1 MSIFTE
7 PTYVRVPDSSTFDL
21 SRENKTTLPM
31 GKLVPVFVQEC
42 VPKDR
47 FSVNAN
53 VFVRTLAMIAPAYQ
67 RYDLSLHFFFVPYR
81 LLWKN
86 WEDFIT
92 GGKDGTFD
100 AEVPSLAYTTRAF
113 DLLGSFGPRP
123 QSVYN
128 LPPLSSADYTID
140 QLEALWNSNSSSLAQ
155 FSALAC
161 GSIYD
166 YLGYPMPHYH
176 VQNIKIT
183 STNGGSTATRDISV
197 LMPDNVPMAYSE
209 DFAEEKNLL
218 SSFRLSAYCLIF
230 KEWYKDENYD
240 FTLSDLQRYNIA
252 KYYNGYIPFQSQHDA
267 AQRRFIAWLN
277 DVNQPFGYGYDDDGF
292 NADWLD
298 CASLFPRSW
307 RKDYFT
313 SALPWA
319 QRGDVASVVTTGR
332 FIAPVTVNDFTPDL
346 RLVDRNGLTPAD
358 GSLNLNS
365 GHVESSDGDGLHPA
379 NLAVN
384 QLLSSVFN
392 VNDVRRMFAVQSWLE
407 RNARGGSRYVEQI
420 MAHFGVRVP
429 DARLMRSEYLGGFSQ
444 PIQISSVE
452 QTGTYS
458 DMDDVKQPLG
468 NLAGR
473 GTSANSGHCFN
484 YSVLEHGVIIGIA
497 SVLPRASYQQGCS
510 RFLTKFDKF
519 DYYFP
524 SFAHLGEQEVLNQE
538 LFMNFGCGEN
548 SAISNSFNKGTF
560 GYQMRYA
567 EYKCANDE
575 IHGDMIQTQDFWHDG
590 RIFAPLTDSDDLTY
604 NRPALNQDFI
614 LSRPSLRPFALEPE
628 QHTGDRVS
636 SPVEDVHVLFG
647 DFGFDVKARRPMP
660 RFAEPKLVG

>member
-7 PTYVRVPDSSTFDL
+7 PTYVKVPDSSTFDL

-100 AEVPSLAYTTRAF
+100 ADVPSLPYINRAF
-113 DLLGSFGPRP
+113 HDMP
-123 QSVYN
+123 QSR
-128 LPPLSSADYTID
+128 SSAKIPPYVVDPDYED
-140 QLEALWNSNSSSLAQ
+140 DLDDLENAWSGFSRVLAN
-155 FSALAC
+155 FCAVAD

-166 YLGYPMPHYH
+166 YLGYPMPHMH
-176 VQNIKIT
+176 SQQI
-183 STNGGSTATRDISV
+183 RISDPGLGQQRTIGV
-197 LMPDNVPMAYSE
+197 NLPDNMPVVFDESLDSE
-209 DFAEEKNLL
+209 NNLL
-218 SSFRLSAYCLIF
+218 SSFRLSAYSLIF

-240 FTLSDLQRYNIA
+240 FTLADLQRYNVS
-252 KYYNGYIPFQSQHDA
+252 YRWNGLA
-267 AQRRFIAWLN
+267 AQNAAQQRFIDWLN
-277 DVNQPFGYGYDDDGF
+277 DINQPFGFGYENDGV
-292 NADWLD
+292 NGDWLA

-319 QRGDVASVVTTGR
+319 QRGDVANVVSTGR
-332 FIAPVTVNDFTPDL
+332 ISLPLGWKDGSTAWARVRLAGDDQGFPDSGSVSISTTAAGS
-346 RLVDRNGLTPAD
+346 RLVDSDSANIQILPGGVEASGL
-358 GSLNLNS
+358 
-365 GHVESSDGDGLHPA
+365 
-379 NLAVN
+379 LA
-384 QLLSSVFN
+384 SVFN

-473 GTSANSGHCFN
+473 GTSANSGHCFD

-524 SFAHLGEQEVLNQE
+524 SFAHLGEQEVANRE
-538 LFMNFGCGEN
+538 LFMNYGYFEN
-548 SAISNSFNKGTF
+548 GNFNNATF
-560 GYQMRYA
+560 GYQ
-567 EYKCANDE
+567 KQC
-575 IHGDMIQTQDFWHDG
+575 Q
-590 RIFAPLTDSDDLTY
+590 L
-604 NRPALNQDFI
+604 
-614 LSRPSLRPFALEPE
+614 
-628 QHTGDRVS
+628 
-636 SPVEDVHVLFG
+636 
-647 DFGFDVKARRPMP
+647 
-660 RFAEPKLVG
+660 

>member
-7 PTYVRVPDSSTFDL
+7 PAYVKVPDSSTFDL

-42 VPKDR
+42 VPKDH

-81 LLWKN
+81 LLWKH

-92 GGKDGTFD
+92 GGKDGTFE
-100 AEVPSLAYTTRAF
+100 AKVPTLSYSTRAF
-113 DLLGSFGPRP
+113 TSLYSFGTRP
-123 QSVYN
+123 QGTYN
-128 LPPLSSADYTID
+128 LPPLSSSDYTID
-140 QLEALWNSNSSSLAQ
+140 ELEKMWQSSSSSLSD
-155 FSALAC
+155 FCSVAC

-176 VQNIKIT
+176 AQNITIT
-183 STNGGSTATRDISV
+183 STSGGSTATRTISV
-197 LMPDNVPMAYSE
+197 LLPDNVPMFYSE
-209 DFAEEKNLL
+209 SFSSNNTL

-240 FTLSDLQRYNIA
+240 FTLSDIQRYCVSNH
-252 KYYNGYIPFQSQHDA
+252 YNEDA
-267 AQRRFIAWLN
+267 QQRPAQYRFIYWLN
-277 DVNQPFGYGYDDDGF
+277 DVNQPFGYGYDTDIDDGV
-292 NADWLD
+292 NLDWLA

-319 QRGDVASVVTTGR
+319 QRGDVASVVTSGE
-332 FIAPVTVNDFTPDL
+332 FHLPL
-346 RLVDRNGLTPAD
+346 RKNSDQSSVVYNSNG
-358 GSLNLNS
+358 
-365 GHVESSDGDGLHPA
+365 V
-379 NLAVN
+379 
-384 QLLSSVFN
+384 LSSGDITSQNGFLRVGNENANIIPLGAEAYGTLATIFN

-452 QTGTYS
+452 QTGYYN
-458 DMDDVKQPLG
+458 DMDNNPQPLG

-473 GTSANSGHCFN
+473 GTSANSGHCFDYN
-484 YSVLEHGVIIGIA
+484 VLEHGVILGIA

-519 DYYFP
+519 DFYFP
-524 SFAHLGEQEVLNQE
+524 SFAHLGEQEVKNSE
-538 LFMNFGCGEN
+538 LFMNFGCGEADSVHRN
-548 SAISNSFNKGTF
+548 EETF

-575 IHGDMIQTQDFWHDG
+575 VHGDMLQTQDFWHDG
-590 RIFAPLTDSDDLTY
+590 RIFAPLTDSDSLTY
-604 NRPALNQDFI
+604 SRPALNQDFV
-614 LSRPSLRPFALEPE
+614 LSHPSLRPFALEPE
-628 QHTGDRVS
+628 RHIGDYRS
-636 SPVEDVHVLFG
+636 APVEDVHVLFG

-660 RFAEPKLVG
+660 RFSEPKLVG

>member
-7 PTYVRVPDSSTFDL
+7 PVYVRKPDSSVFDL

-31 GKLVPVFVQEC
+31 GKLVPVFVQDC
-42 VPKDR
+42 VPNDR

-53 VFVRTLAMIAPAYQ
+53 VFLRTMAMIAPAYQ
-67 RYDLSLHFFFVPYR
+67 RYDVSMHFFFVPYR
-81 LLWKN
+81 LLWKH

-92 GGKDGTFD
+92 GGKDGNFEAD
-100 AEVPSLAYTTRAF
+100 VPTLSYVSRAF
-113 DLLGSFGPRP
+113 YQYHRTETSY
-123 QSVYN
+123 S
-128 LPPLSSADYTID
+128 LPSATDTSKTLD
-140 QLEALWNSNSSSLAQ
+140 ALETEWTQ
-155 FSALAC
+155 FSDRIARMSDYAV

-176 VQNIKIT
+176 TDSIT
-183 STNGGSTATRDISV
+183 ITGSNGSRVIGV
-197 LMPDNVPMAYSE
+197 NLPDNMPMALNDNIDSE
-209 DFAEEKNLL
+209 DNLL

-240 FTLSDLQRYNIA
+240 MLLADIKRYNTSVG
-252 KYYNGYIPFQSQHDA
+252 YNNDS
-267 AQRRFIAWLN
+267 AQTQALNRFLAWLN
-277 DVNQPFGYGYDDDGF
+277 DVNQPFGFGYESDGV
-292 NADWLD
+292 NYDWLA

-319 QRGDVASVVTTGR
+319 QRGEVANVITTGSVSMPVR
-332 FIAPVTVNDFTPDL
+332 TNGDVNSVRWLTEQSRIAS
-346 RLVDRNGLTPAD
+346 D
-358 GSLNLNS
+358 G
-365 GHVESSDGDGLHPA
+365 EISSDGGYTEDSNGNLIHPV
-379 NLAVN
+379 NLSAIGV
-384 QLLSSVFN
+384 LSSVFN

-458 DMDDVKQPLG
+458 DMDDNKQPLG

-473 GTSANSGHCFN
+473 GTSANSSHCFD
-484 YSVLEHGVIIGIA
+484 YTALEHGVILGIA

-510 RFLTKFDKF
+510 RFLQKFDKF
-519 DYYFP
+519 DFYFP
-524 SFAHLGEQEVLNQE
+524 SFAHLGEQEIKNGE
-538 LFMNFGCGEN
+538 LLMNFGFYDTLDRN
-548 SAISNSFNKGTF
+548 NQTF
-560 GYQMRYA
+560 GYQMRYS

-575 IHGDMIQTQDFWHDG
+575 IHGEMLQRQDFWHDG
-590 RIFAPLTDSDDLTY
+590 RIFTPYNSDNLTSAV
-604 NRPALNQDFI
+604 RPALNQDFV
-614 LSRPSLRPFALEPE
+614 LARPSLRPFALSPE
-628 QHTGDRVS
+628 EVS
-636 SPVEDVHVLFG
+636 AGARRPHRNENHVLFA
-647 DFGFDVKARRPMP
+647 DFGFNVRARRPMP

>member
-47 FSVNAN
+47 ISVNAN

-100 AEVPSLAYTTRAF
+100 ADVPSFNYSYTAIGNLNNPSGASIWSLPATSGDSLD
-113 DLLGSFGPRP
+113 DLET
-123 QSVYN
+123 
-128 LPPLSSADYTID
+128 A
-140 QLEALWNSNSSSLAQ
+140 WNNYSDSLAK
-155 FSALAC
+155 FSSIAC

-166 YLGYPMPHYH
+166 YLGYPMMHYH
-176 VQNIKIT
+176 ADTVRVYAG
-183 STNGGSTATRDISV
+183 GGSSYRDVSV
-197 LMPDNVPMAYSE
+197 LLPDNMPFSLSSLDGE
-209 DFAEEKNLL
+209 DNLL
-218 SSFRLSAYCLIF
+218 QSFRLSAYCLIF

-240 FTLSDLQRYNIA
+240 FTLADIQRYNTSSTW
-252 KYYNGYIPFQSQHDA
+252 NHNSNWQS
-267 AQRRFIAWLN
+267 AQRRFISWLN
-277 DVNQPFGYGYDDDGF
+277 DVNQPFGYGYENDGA
-292 NADWLD
+292 NSDWIP
-298 CASLFPRSW
+298 CSALFPRSW

-319 QRGDVASVVTTGR
+319 QRGDVASVVTTGT
-332 FIAPVTVNDFTPDL
+332 FVAPVRVQGFTNAVRFAQTD
-346 RLVDRNGLTPAD
+346 GSMPAD
-358 GSLNLNS
+358 GDIQLA
-365 GHVESSDGDGLHPA
+365 DGYTEDADGFSVHPT
-379 NLAVN
+379 NLAAISA
-384 QLLSSVFN
+384 LSSVFN

-473 GTSANSGHCFN
+473 GTSANSGHCFD
-484 YSVLEHGVIIGIA
+484 YSVLEHGVILGIA

-524 SFAHLGEQEVLNQE
+524 SFAHLGEQEIQNRE
-538 LFMNFGCGEN
+538 LFMNYGYFE
-548 SAISNSFNKGTF
+548 SANLNNATF

-575 IHGDMIQTQDFWHDG
+575 IHGDMLQSQDFWHDG
-590 RIFAPLTDSDDLTY
+590 RIFAPYDGSNLSSAR
-604 NRPALNQDFI
+604 RPSLNQDFI
-614 LSRPSLRPFALEPE
+614 LSHPSLRPFAISPE
-628 QHTGDRVS
+628 TEQGASGGYRLYGRD
-636 SPVEDVHVLFG
+636 ENHVLFG

>member
-1 MSIFTE
+1 MSIFTQ
-7 PTYVRVPDSSTFDL
+7 PTYVKVPDSSTFDL
-21 SRENKTTLPM
+21 SRENKTTFPM

-42 VPKDR
+42 VPKDY

-92 GGKDGTFD
+92 GGKDGTSEPD
-100 AEVPSLAYTTRAF
+100 VPALS
-113 DLLGSFGPRP
+113 
-123 QSVYN
+123 YN
-128 LPPLSSADYTID
+128 SNAIGKLFNPSGANNWKLPDTSTATSGKTLD
-140 QLEALWNSNSSSLAQ
+140 QLEQEWKSFSQSLAD
-155 FSALAC
+155 FSAVAC

-166 YLGYPMPHYH
+166 YLGYPMMHFH
-176 VQNIKIT
+176 QEQIRLLGT
-183 STNGGSTATRDISV
+183 GEQRDISV
-197 LMPDNVPMAYSE
+197 LLPDNMPFCFGDWDSE
-209 DFAEEKNLL
+209 DNLL

-240 FTLSDLQRYNIA
+240 FTLQDLQRYNTSSSFNNTQA
-252 KYYNGYIPFQSQHDA
+252 WKTAHQ
-267 AQRRFIAWLN
+267 RFIAWLN
-277 DVNQPFGYGYDDDGF
+277 DVNQPFGYGYENDG
-292 NADWLD
+292 NNSDWIR
-298 CASLFPRSW
+298 CSALFPRSW

-319 QRGDVASVVTTGR
+319 QRGDVASVVTTGDFSLPIR
-332 FIAPVTVNDFTPDL
+332 RDPDKNYADSVIDVNGSL
-346 RLVDRNGLTPAD
+346 AD
-358 GSLNLNS
+358 GDITA
-365 GHVESSDGDGLHPA
+365 VDGILRANNQPA
-379 NLAVN
+379 SIVPLSAEAYGRLAT
-384 QLLSSVFN
+384 VFN

-429 DARLMRSEYLGGFSQ
+429 DARLMRSEYIGGFSQ

-473 GTSANSGHCFN
+473 GTSANSGHCFD
-484 YSVLEHGVIIGIA
+484 YKVLEHGVILGIA

-524 SFAHLGEQEVLNQE
+524 SFAHLGEQEIQNRE
-538 LFMNFGCGEN
+538 LFMNFGYYDN
-548 SAISNSFNKGTF
+548 SDVNWGTF

-567 EYKCANDE
+567 EYKCACDE
-575 IHGDMIQTQDFWHDG
+575 VHGDMLQTQDFWHDG
-590 RIFAPLTDSDDLTY
+590 RIFTPY
-604 NRPALNQDFI
+604 NGTNFATAKRPALNQDFI
-614 LSRPSLRPFALEPE
+614 LSHPSLRPFAVNPQTDLFS
-628 QHTGDRVS
+628 GYRVGGRDES
-636 SPVEDVHVLFG
+636 HVLFG

>member
-21 SRENKTTLPM
+21 SRENKTTFPM

-42 VPKDR
+42 VPKDY

-100 AEVPSLAYTTRAF
+100 AEVPSFNYSYQVINSIWNPQ
-113 DLLGSFGPRP
+113 GSNNWSLPDTSVS
-123 QSVYN
+123 QSGKT
-128 LPPLSSADYTID
+128 LDE
-140 QLEALWNSNSSSLAQ
+140 LEADWKSFSQSLAD
-155 FSALAC
+155 FSAVAC

-166 YLGYPMPHYH
+166 YLGYPMMHFH
-176 VQNIKIT
+176 QEQIRLFGT
-183 STNGGSTATRDISV
+183 GEHRDISV
-197 LMPDNVPMAYSE
+197 LLPDNMPFCHS
-209 DFAEEKNLL
+209 DISGTDNLL

-240 FTLSDLQRYNIA
+240 FTLQDLQRYNTSS
-252 KYYNGYIPFQSQHDA
+252 YLNNNQNWMT
-267 AQRRFIAWLN
+267 AQRRFISWLN
-277 DVNQPFGYGYDDDGF
+277 DVNQPFGFGYDSDG
-292 NADWLD
+292 NLSDWGP
-298 CASLFPRSW
+298 CSALFPRSW

-319 QRGDVASVVTTGR
+319 QRGDVASVVATGR
-332 FIAPVTVNDFTPDL
+332 FVAPVTSQGFVNATKLSLSDGTTPDDGSVEL
-346 RLVDRNGLTPAD
+346 DSGYLVD
-358 GSLNLNS
+358 GSSNRL
-365 GHVESSDGDGLHPA
+365 HVS

-473 GTSANSGHCFN
+473 GTSANSGHCFD

-524 SFAHLGEQEVLNQE
+524 SFAHLGEQEVENRE
-538 LFMNFGCGEN
+538 LFMNFGYFEG
-548 SAISNSFNKGTF
+548 ADMNKATF

-575 IHGDMIQTQDFWHDG
+575 IHGDMLQSQDFWHDG
-590 RIFAPLTDSDDLTY
+590 RIFAPLNGSNFATAK
-604 NRPALNQDFI
+604 RPALNQDFI
-614 LSRPSLRPFALEPE
+614 LSHPSLRPFAVSPE
-628 QHTGDRVS
+628 TEFVYGYRIGGRD
-636 SPVEDVHVLFG
+636 ENHVLFG

>member
-42 VPKDR
+42 VPKDH

-100 AEVPSLAYTTRAF
+100 ADVPTLAYTTRAF
-113 DLLGSFGPRP
+113 DMLGSFGTRP
-123 QSVYN
+123 QSTYN
-128 LPPLSSADYTID
+128 LPPLSSSDYTID
-140 QLEALWNSNSSSLAQ
+140 QLEALWNSNSS
-155 FSALAC
+155 ALSEFCSVAC

-176 VQNIKIT
+176 VQNITIT
-183 STNGGSTATRDISV
+183 STSGGSTATRDISV
-197 LMPDNVPMAYSE
+197 LMPDNIPMSYDE
-209 DFAEEKNLL
+209 DMNPGNLL
-218 SSFRLSAYCLIF
+218 SSFRMSAYCLIF

-240 FTLSDLQRYNIA
+240 FTLADIQRYNVSN
-252 KYYNGYIPFQSQHDA
+252 YYNTESRQQASQTN
-267 AQRRFIAWLN
+267 FINWLN
-277 DVNQPFGYGYDDDGF
+277 DVNQPFGYGYDSDGV
-292 NADWLD
+292 NIDWLS

-332 FIAPVTVNDFTPDL
+332 FTAPVTLTGLVNGMHL
-346 RLVDRNGLTPAD
+346 AQ
-358 GSLNLNS
+358 
-365 GHVESSDGDGLHPA
+365 SDGTSPSDGALFTDSGYVIDTDNEKLHPN
-379 NLAVN
+379 NLVVN

-429 DARLMRSEYLGGFSQ
+429 DARLMRSEWLGGFSQ

-458 DMDDVKQPLG
+458 DMDDVRQPLG

-473 GTSANSGHCFN
+473 GTSANSGHCFD
-484 YSVLEHGVIIGIA
+484 YSVLEHGVILGIA

-524 SFAHLGEQEVLNQE
+524 SFAHLGEQEVLNRE
-538 LFMNFGCGEN
+538 LFMNFGCGEVL
-548 SAISNSFNKGTF
+548 SSDKNKQTF

-575 IHGDMIQTQDFWHDG
+575 VHGDMLQSQDFWHDG
-590 RIFAPLTDSDDLTY
+590 RIFAPLTDSNDLTY
-604 NRPALNQDFI
+604 NRPALNQDFV

-628 QHTGDRVS
+628 RHIGDYAS
-636 SPVEDVHVLFG
+636 APVEDVHVLFG

>member
-1 MSIFTE
+1 MSIFTQ
-7 PTYVRVPDSSTFDL
+7 PTYVKAPDSSTFDL
-21 SRENKTTLPM
+21 SRENKTTFPM

-42 VPKDR
+42 VPKDH

-92 GGKDGTFD
+92 GGKDGTFE
-100 AEVPSLAYTTRAF
+100 AEAPTLEYVTRACANLNSS
-113 DLLGSFGPRP
+113 DS
-123 QSVYN
+123 SVYKI
-128 LPPLSSADYTID
+128 PPFVDESRTLEQLETAWRNHSRLLSSFCSVAH
-140 QLEALWNSNSSSLAQ
+140 
-155 FSALAC
+155 

-176 VQNIKIT
+176 SDSIEIT
-183 STNGGSTATRDISV
+183 GSDGSRNISV
-197 LMPDNVPMAYSE
+197 LLPDNMPF
-209 DFAEEKNLL
+209 DFHWSHGSHHNLL
-218 SSFRLSAYCLIF
+218 SSFRLSAYNLIF

-240 FTLSDLQRYNIA
+240 FTVTDMFRYNTSDSWNDNESTQAEFLWQRQALQR
-252 KYYNGYIPFQSQHDA
+252 FCD
-267 AQRRFIAWLN
+267 WLN
-277 DVNQPFGYGYDDDGF
+277 DVNQPFGYGYDSDGI
-292 NADWLD
+292 NEDWVA

-319 QRGDVASVVTTGR
+319 QRGDVSSVVTTGEFHLPLR
-332 FIAPVTVNDFTPDL
+332 QSDSSTPDS
-346 RLVDRNGLTPAD
+346 VFDSNGLLASGDITSQNGFLRV
-358 GSLNLNS
+358 GSS
-365 GHVESSDGDGLHPA
+365 PA
-379 NLAVN
+379 NILPVGTEAYGQLATI
-384 QLLSSVFN
+384 FN

-429 DARLMRSEYLGGFSQ
+429 DARLMRSEYIGGFSQ

-452 QTGTYS
+452 QTGYYN
-458 DMDDVKQPLG
+458 DMDNKPQPLG
-468 NLAGR
+468 TLAGR
-473 GTSANSGHCFN
+473 GTSANSGHCFD
-484 YSVLEHGVIIGIA
+484 YSVLEHGVILGIA
-497 SVLPRASYQQGCS
+497 SVLPRSSYQQGCN

-524 SFAHLGEQEVLNQE
+524 SFAHLGEQEIRNSE
-538 LFMNFGCGEN
+538 LLFNFGIKETRASSVTN
-548 SAISNSFNKGTF
+548 NDATF

-567 EYKCANDE
+567 EYKCSNDE
-575 IHGDMIQTQDFWHDG
+575 VHGEMLQTQDFWHDG
-590 RIFAPLTDSDDLTY
+590 RIFSPLEPSEDTY
-604 NRPALNQDFI
+604 SRPALNQDFI
-614 LSRPSLRPFALEPE
+614 LSHPSLRPFALSPE
-628 QHTGDRVS
+628 VDTAPEYRH
-636 SPVEDVHVLFG
+636 SPTDDVHVLFG